1 MKLKNIF
8 LILFLCCTSL
18 CFAQDKLFEKY
29 ADMDNVTSVFISKKM
44 FDMIPNVESGGLNL
58 MNLKGKI
65 NNLQI
70 VTSDKQEVRDQMRKE
85 FSSLINKTPSLQS
98 LSDFGGEALE
108 NLFFLKD
115 LGLLFETLY
124 IVQNGDLINEMI
136 MLADTDSDYVVIRI
150 TGKFTLEDIQE
161 VAKSFSQNDKKEV
174 TISYN

>member
-1 MKLKNIF
+1 MKSKNTF

-18 CFAQDKLFEKY
+18 CFAQDKPFEKY

-85 FSSLINKTPSLQS
+85 FSSLISKSHEELMRV
-98 LSDFGGEALE
+98 
-108 NLFFLKD
+108 KD
-115 LGLLFETLY
+115 NDTRASFY

-136 MLADTDSDYVVIRI
+136 MLADTDNSFNVIQLL
-150 TGKFTLEDIQE
+150 GNFTLQDIQE
-161 VAKSFSQNDKKEV
+161 ITKEM
-174 TISYN
+174 NK

>member
-70 VTSDKQEVRDQMRKE
+70 VTSDKQEVRELMRV
-85 FSSLINKTPSLQS
+85 
-98 LSDFGGEALE
+98 
-108 NLFFLKD
+108 KD
-115 LGLLFETLY
+115 NDTRASFY

-150 TGKFTLEDIQE
+150 TGKFTLEDIQD

>member
-1 MKLKNIF
+1 MKSKNIF

-65 NNLQI
+65 NNLQ
-70 VTSDKQEVRDQMRKE
+70 MRKE
-85 FSSLINKTPSLQS
+85 FSNLISKSHEELMRV
-98 LSDFGGEALE
+98 
-108 NLFFLKD
+108 KD
-115 LGLLFETLY
+115 NDTRASFY
-124 IVQNGDLINEMI
+124 IVQNGELINEMI

-161 VAKSFSQNDKKEV
+161 VAKSFEKKK
-174 TISYN
+174 

>member
-1 MKLKNIF
+1 MKSKNIF

-70 VTSDKQEVRDQMRKE
+70 VTSDKREVRDQMRKE
-85 FSSLINKTPSLQS
+85 FSSLISKSHEELMRV
-98 LSDFGGEALE
+98 
-108 NLFFLKD
+108 KD
-115 LGLLFETLY
+115 NDTRASFY
-124 IVQNGDLINEMI
+124 IVQNGDLINRNDHAGRHRFRLWWSSDNRQI
-136 MLADTDSDYVVIRI
+136 HLAGYTRCGRKVFPKTI
-150 TGKFTLEDIQE
+150 
-161 VAKSFSQNDKKEV
+161 KKR
-174 TISYN
+174 

>member
-85 FSSLINKTPSLQS
+85 FSSLISKSRAS
-98 LSDFGGEALE
+98 F
-108 NLFFLKD
+108 
-115 LGLLFETLY
+115 Y

-150 TGKFTLEDIQE
+150 TGKFTLQDIQD